1 MLDFSEC
8 HFYSPIYKSTDG
20 YSILGNLKLS
30 ENVKNITKIK
40 YELYEYNYR
49 GTPGY
54 LIPSRAN
61 IGSSLAADGVTYAN
75 LITSEDIVKNSDSF
89 EIQGSK
95 LFYISD
101 SYDLGLLLYNI
112 GDGTKV
118 YYFKSIIIY
127 CEEYKL
133 IN

>member
-1 MLDFSEC
+1 MQA
-8 HFYSPIYKSTDG
+8 G
-20 YSILGNLKLS
+20 
-30 ENVKNITKIK
+30 
-40 YELYEYNYR
+40 
-49 GTPGY
+49 
-54 LIPSRAN
+54 
-61 IGSSLAADGVTYAN
+61 IGSSLAADSITYAN